1 MYQLACITCAK
12 VFYRVSS
19 WEDLPASILNLEA
32 QLSGGCS
39 VCGTVRRSFGWP
51 LVASAVGEA
60 PYSNDRISV
69 VI

>member
-1 MYQLACITCAK
+1 MNQLACITCAK
-12 VFYRVSS
+12 DFYRVSS
-19 WEDLPASILNLEA
+19 WTELPASILNLEA

-51 LVASAVGEA
+51 LVAGAVGEA
-60 PYSNDRISV
+60 PYASHRMAV